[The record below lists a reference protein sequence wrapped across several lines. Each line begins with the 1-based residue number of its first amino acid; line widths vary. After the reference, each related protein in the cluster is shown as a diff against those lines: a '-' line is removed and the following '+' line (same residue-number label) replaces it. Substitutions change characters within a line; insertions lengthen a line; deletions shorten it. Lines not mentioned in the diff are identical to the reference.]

1 MRDKK
6 KIIITVITAT
16 VVIGLAVAWCAWRQT
31 VTRKTTAKPT
41 ATASVSASS
50 RPRKTT
56 STPTPA
62 KTQLTDQQKQQA
74 LDIATRFEHAA
85 HDWGADPAAVTSDSN
100 NFQPGSIID
109 QWAAPT
115 SLDETTINA
124 VSSIPMSK
132 TGWDSPSR
140 YCLGDKEKNGTETLC
155 NLQPNRL
162 IYWGNQHFLFGAHLD
177 GEPTVTVDDNG
188 TVTAEGKIRMV
199 IWSTDLEENGTA
211 VMQSDGQNQWTFTPY
226 TGTLPYKDTLTIK
239 DGKVT
244 NRKTATTLPWIAD
257 PWYGNWS
264 QQATASVNQW
274 KDVSQPTIILTG
286 DLPPMNLH
294 MDSEENIQII
304 RNNPNLDD

>member
-6 KIIITVITAT
+6 KIIAIIIAVVA
-16 VVIGLAVAWCAWRQT
+16 VIGLAVVWCAWRQT
-31 VTRKTTAKPT
+31 VTRKATVKPA
-41 ATASVSASS
+41 ATASVKTSS

-56 STPTPA
+56 SPTPA
-62 KTQLTDQQKQQA
+62 TTRLTDEQKQQA
-74 LDIATRFEHAA
+74 LDIAARFEHAA
-85 HDWGADPAAVTSDSN
+85 HDWGADPAAVTNESN

-115 SLDETTINA
+115 SLDETTIHS

-264 QQATASVNQW
+264 QQATASVSQW

>member
-6 KIIITVITAT
+6 KIITIIIAVVA
-16 VVIGLAVAWCAWRQT
+16 VIGLAVAWCAWRQT
-31 VTRKTTAKPT
+31 VTRKATVKPT
-41 ATASVSASS
+41 ATASVKTSS

-56 STPTPA
+56 SPTPA
-62 KTQLTDQQKQQA
+62 TTRLTDEQKQQA

-85 HDWGADPAAVTSDSN
+85 HDWGADPAAVTSESN

-115 SLDETTINA
+115 SLDETAINA
-124 VSSIPMSK
+124 VGSIPMSK

-199 IWSTDLEENGTA
+199 IWSTDLESNGTA

-226 TGTLPYKDTLTIK
+226 TGTLTYKDTLTIK

-244 NRKTATTLPWIAD
+244 NRKAATTLPWIAD
-257 PWYGNWS
+257 PWYGDWS
-264 QQATASVNQW
+264 QQATASVSQW

>member
-1 MRDKK
+1 MDKKK
-6 KIIITVITAT
+6 KIITIIITVVTI
-16 VVIGLAVAWCAWRQT
+16 IGLAVAWCAWRQT
-31 VTRKTTAKPT
+31 VTRKTTVKPT
-41 ATASVSASS
+41 ATASAKTSS
-50 RPRKTT
+50 RPHKTT
-56 STPTPA
+56 SPTPA
-62 KTQLTDQQKQQA
+62 TTRLTDEQKQQA

-85 HDWGADPAAVTSDSN
+85 HDWGADPAAVTSESN

-115 SLDETTINA
+115 SLDETAINT
-124 VSSIPMSK
+124 VGSIPMSK

-199 IWSTDLEENGTA
+199 IWSTDLESNGTA

-244 NRKTATTLPWIAD
+244 NRKAATTLPWIAD
-257 PWYGNWS
+257 PWYGDWR
-264 QQATASVNQW
+264 QQATASVSQW

>member
-6 KIIITVITAT
+6 KIIAIIIAVVA
-16 VVIGLAVAWCAWRQT
+16 VIGLAVAWCAWRQT
-31 VTRKTTAKPT
+31 VTRKATVKPA
-41 ATASVSASS
+41 ATASAKTSS
-50 RPRKTT
+50 RPHKTT
-56 STPTPA
+56 SPTPA
-62 KTQLTDQQKQQA
+62 TTRLTDEQKQQA

-85 HDWGADPAAVTSDSN
+85 HDWGADPAAVTSESN

-244 NRKTATTLPWIAD
+244 NRKAATTLPWIAD

-294 MDSEENIQII
+294 MDPEENIQII

>member
-6 KIIITVITAT
+6 KIIAIIIAVVA
-16 VVIGLAVAWCAWRQT
+16 VIGLAVAWCAWRQT
-31 VTRKTTAKPT
+31 VTRKATVKPT
-41 ATASVSASS
+41 ATASAKTSS

-56 STPTPA
+56 SPTPA
-62 KTQLTDQQKQQA
+62 TTRLTDEQKQQA

-85 HDWGADPAAVTSDSN
+85 HDWGADPAAVTSESN

-115 SLDETTINA
+115 SLDETTINS

-244 NRKTATTLPWIAD
+244 NRKAATTLPWIAD
-257 PWYGNWS
+257 PWYGDWR
-264 QQATASVNQW
+264 QQATASVGQW